1 MADIESL
8 RKMVT
13 EWLSDGKED
22 AKSLVGLPWKLRW
35 DQWHL
40 ILENEKI
47 PFAFLVGFHE
57 EALHITVRTG
67 IETAV
72 LENQQRL
79 AIYRVLLILNQRI
92 DLAKFMIFGINEEI
106 IARVDLATDGLEKS
120 QFNLALN
127 ILLSSLYLMVQALH
141 LEEEFN
147 QQVSNRM
154 MLMIQDLISQG
165 KSREEILQF
174 MTNNLGINQQDAEK
188 ILNEI
193 MPQGRGKETE
203 SMYG

>member
-8 RKMVT
+8 KKMVT

-79 AIYRVLLILNQRI
+79 AIYRVLLILNQRV
-92 DLAKFMIFGINEEI
+92 DLAKFMIFGINEEV
-106 IARVDLATDGLEKS
+106 IARVDLATDGLEKK
-120 QFNLALN
+120 QFDLALN

-154 MLMIQDLISQG
+154 VLMIQDLISQG

-174 MTNNLGINQQDAEK
+174 MTNNLGINPQDAQK

-193 MPQGRGKETE
+193 MPQGKGKETE

>member
-1 MADIESL
+1 
-8 RKMVT
+8 
-13 EWLSDGKED
+13 
-22 AKSLVGLPWKLRW
+22 
-35 DQWHL
+35 
-40 ILENEKI
+40 
-47 PFAFLVGFHE
+47 
-57 EALHITVRTG
+57 
-67 IETAV
+67 
-72 LENQQRL
+72 
-79 AIYRVLLILNQRI
+79 
-92 DLAKFMIFGINEEI
+92 
-106 IARVDLATDGLEKS
+106 
-120 QFNLALN
+120 
-127 ILLSSLYLMVQALH
+127 MVQALH

-165 KSREEILQF
+165 KSRQEILQF

>member
-1 MADIESL
+1 MADIEAL
-8 RKMVT
+8 RKQVT

-22 AKSLVGLPWKLRW
+22 AKSLIGLPWKLKW

-79 AIYRVLLILNQRI
+79 AIYRVLLILNQRV

-106 IARVDLATDGLEKS
+106 IARVDLATDGLEKN

-165 KSREEILQF
+165 KSRQEILQF

-193 MPQGRGKETE
+193 MPQGKGKETE

>member
-1 MADIESL
+1 MADVESIKKQL
-8 RKMVT
+8 V
-13 EWLSDGKED
+13 EWLSNGNEE
-22 AKSLVGLPWKLRW
+22 AKSLVALPWKLKW

-40 ILENEKI
+40 VLENEKI
-47 PFAFLVGFHE
+47 PFAFLIGFHE

-67 IETAV
+67 LETAT

-92 DLAKFMIFGINEEI
+92 DLAKFMIYGINEEVV
-106 IARVDLATDGLEKS
+106 ARVDLATDGLSKT
-120 QFNLALN
+120 QLDQALN
-127 ILLSSLYLMVQALH
+127 ILLSSLYLMVHALH

-154 MLMIQDLISQG
+154 ILLIQDLISQG
-165 KSREEILQF
+165 KSRKEILEF
-174 MTNNLGINQQDAEK
+174 MTKNLGINGSDAEK
-188 ILNEI
+188 VLNEI
-193 MPQGRGKETE
+193 MPEGEGRAAE

>member
-79 AIYRVLLILNQRI
+79 AIYRVLLILNQRV

-165 KSREEILQF
+165 KSRQEILQF